1 MHLETNRLVIRD
13 FYPGDTE
20 ALHRILGDAE
30 TMKYLEPP
38 YSFDKTEA
46 FLHSF
51 CIARSGAF
59 AACLRDSG
67 ILIGYILFNRISPG
81 EYELGWIFNRS
92 FWRQGYA
99 YEACR
104 AVIDHAFHQLGAEKI
119 FAETVDKER
128 SPGLIEKLGMVYDG
142 RDGDML
148 FYKLL
153 RDN

>member
-51 CIARSGAF
+51 CIARNGAF
-59 AACLRDSG
+59 AR
-67 ILIGYILFNRISPG
+67 F
-81 EYELGWIFNRS
+81 
-92 FWRQGYA
+92 
-99 YEACR
+99 
-104 AVIDHAFHQLGAEKI
+104 
-119 FAETVDKER
+119 
-128 SPGLIEKLGMVYDG
+128 GLW
-142 RDGDML
+142 
-148 FYKLL
+148 F
-153 RDN
+153 

>member
-1 MHLETNRLVIRD
+1 MPCLNEKPLRKNCKAHFGWQCSDDFGRGGRRLTGVSQ
-13 FYPGDTE
+13 G
-20 ALHRILGDAE
+20 
-30 TMKYLEPP
+30 
-38 YSFDKTEA
+38 
-46 FLHSF
+46 
-51 CIARSGAF
+51 
-59 AACLRDSG
+59 
-67 ILIGYILFNRISPG
+67 
-81 EYELGWIFNRS
+81 
-92 FWRQGYA
+92 RQGQKGRTGPPKCDTCSTPVGLA

-153 RDN
+153 PPCRKICL